1 MDINDTYD
9 FLLRAAIPEIVEPEK
24 LPKDLRWEK
33 GQRKKKEKDYSSK
46 KLVWECIS
54 RAHRD
59 VLTGRNNIRDYS
71 SKKEDGINRIALELY
86 VRITKPVNSEP
97 LSSSVL
103 IKHFVEE
110 KRYRIGPVQKLVNM
124 TLKYMF
130 LLQLFKKLDKYNISE
145 DDCDCPLDSIIL
157 NSLGMDEIKWTKDF
171 ISDDIDGYQNYRNIQ
186 NKIKVIQG
194 NKSKL
199 SYDFENWKPF
209 T

>member
-9 FLLRAAIPEIVEPEK
+9 FLLRAAIPEIAEPEK

-33 GQRKKKEKDYSSK
+33 GQRKKKEKEKDYSSK

-71 SKKEDGINRIALELY
+71 LKKDDGINRIALELY

-110 KRYRIGPVQKLVNM
+110 KRYRIGP
-124 TLKYMF
+124 
-130 LLQLFKKLDKYNISE
+130 E
-145 DDCDCPLDSIIL
+145 
-157 NSLGMDEIKWTKDF
+157 
-171 ISDDIDGYQNYRNIQ
+171 
-186 NKIKVIQG
+186 
-194 NKSKL
+194 
-199 SYDFENWKPF
+199 
-209 T
+209 